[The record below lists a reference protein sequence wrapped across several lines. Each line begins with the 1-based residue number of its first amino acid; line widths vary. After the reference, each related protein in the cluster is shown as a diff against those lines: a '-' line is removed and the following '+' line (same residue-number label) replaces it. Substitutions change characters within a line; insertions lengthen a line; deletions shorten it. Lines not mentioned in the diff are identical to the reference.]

1 MDRKWYIHFHTACV
15 EIISLDGALS
25 NYLDILFIDTQGA
38 KHRSPVSSFEV
49 SRINEQFNVF
59 KNGVLE
65 SQQSNEVEAASA
77 VMNSVKFELINNIDD
92 KLAVH
97 AALVSDSTGSILL
110 PGTSGAGKSS
120 LTAWLAKHGFYYHTD
135 ELVLIDLE
143 SLELIPFTR
152 PLMVKSHGLDA
163 TLEMLEV
170 SPSNRQLMLGN
181 YNSSIPHRLINSEYI
196 STPPPLKAIILP
208 AYSKSGNSQCK
219 RLSKAQAI
227 VELMRSNV
235 LARNLPSHGTKIIQ
249 LMVGS
254 VPTFQCQ
261 YSNFDQL
268 PTLLSDCDLYS
279 A

>member
-15 EIISLDGALS
+15 EITSLDGVLS
-25 NYLDILFIDTQGA
+25 NYLDILFKDTQGPE
-38 KHRSPVSSFEV
+38 HESPVSTFEV
-49 SRINEQFNVF
+49 SRIDNQYSVF
-59 KNGVLE
+59 KNGALE
-65 SQQSNEVEAASA
+65 SQHNNEVEAASA
-77 VMNSVKFELINNIDD
+77 VMNSVKFELINNIND
-92 KLAVH
+92 KLAIH
-97 AALVSDSTGSILL
+97 AALVSNSSGSLLL

-120 LTAWLAKHGFYYHTD
+120 LTAWLVKHGFHYHTD
-135 ELVLIDLE
+135 ELVLIDLK
-143 SLELIPFTR
+143 SLNLIPFTR

-163 TLEMLEV
+163 TLEMLGI
-170 SPSNRQLMLGN
+170 SASNKQLMIGN

-196 STPPPLKAIILP
+196 DTPRPLKAIVFP
-208 AYSKSGNSQCK
+208 AYSKAGNSHCE

-249 LMVGS
+249 QLVDNA
-254 VPTFQCQ
+254 PAFQCQ

-268 PTLLSDCDLYS
+268 PTLLSDCNLYS